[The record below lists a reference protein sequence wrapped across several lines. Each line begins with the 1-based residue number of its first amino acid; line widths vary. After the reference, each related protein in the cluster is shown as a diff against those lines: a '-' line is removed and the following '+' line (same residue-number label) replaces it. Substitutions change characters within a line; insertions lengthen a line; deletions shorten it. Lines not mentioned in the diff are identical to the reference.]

1 MKLTLRTITGLDPE
15 LVASSTLDPA
25 SILMEME
32 ARFNGAE
39 PEALFDD
46 LQITHGLLPRIPRAM
61 LRRQFGKWLPKG
73 ADAIVAATNEYL
85 TTHAA
90 ERGYPLDAS
99 DLIASTVF
107 NVQRIADL
115 EKWKA
120 EQTMI
125 RRAQRHYLKSETSK
139 QLVDGKRVWVDATVY
154 ELPPLM
160 QSEGKSLKHEDAR
173 YAIRLPDG
181 RYFDLGQTQDGFKPI
196 MSDGP
201 DIALQRIAKRAGLT
215 LRGGAHSIVQVLTGL
230 TGVIPAYT
238 TVWHRHQ
245 WLVIVGWQR
254 DPKTTLSSYYKGD
267 NELSKAGDPDDRL
280 TLSELD
286 YQLLKGA
293 AEGEIEDFQGDVVDY
308 MNDDEEL
315 VMQGFMRDETDEPE
329 PMNSFL
335 LVQAAA
341 NMGLQVELRNGSAIW
356 NHPELRGQLAVM
368 LRESH
373 SERHQL
379 TGSIRRVK
387 SFIDDIMARI
397 FHGNP
402 SPLEKEKLK
411 TELKAHYKHMGRLK
425 NRRTALLENFRDQL
439 EDLEAQSEL
448 IETRTWTNIRYVHS
462 GAPFTVS
469 FEDTHPEAANCTG
482 FASMRGTESHP
493 PLMEPVRTEPFM
505 ALSPANSVQLR
516 NVVVETETMPDHR
529 AIRGMRVKRGTIA
542 VTGFDLGLGLPVKK
556 VIPKLP
562 QAPLTARNASP
573 TLKARLRTM
582 IREELE
588 SGTLEQ
594 EVADTFAIALEQA
607 LRGALRA

>member
-1 MKLTLRTITGLDPE
+1 MKLQLKTITGLDPE

-25 SILMEME
+25 SILMELE
-32 ARFNGAE
+32 ARFNREE

-85 TTHAA
+85 TTHAT

-120 EQTMI
+120 EQTVI
-125 RRAQRHYLKSETSK
+125 RRAQRHYLKQETSK
-139 QLVDGKRVWVDATVY
+139 QLVDGKRQWVDATVY

-181 RYFDLGQTQDGFKPI
+181 RYFDLGQTDGSFKPI
-196 MSDGP
+196 LSDGP
-201 DIALQRIAKRAGLT
+201 DIAMQRIAKRAGLT

-230 TGVIPAYT
+230 TGIIPAYT

-293 AEGEIEDFQGDVVDY
+293 AEGEIEDFEGNVVDY
-308 MNDDEEL
+308 MNDEEEL
-315 VMQGFMRDETDEPE
+315 VLHGLMRDESDDEEPLDNPLLTEVAEHLGLLIELRTGSAVWTHPE
-329 PMNSFL
+329 FEQVLIHLIKGRHANARLVGGAINRTKRLARSKNAHLMSFL
-335 LVQAAA
+335 P
-341 NMGLQVELRNGSAIW
+341 
-356 NHPELRGQLAVM
+356 PEDKAQLEIEVKAHW
-368 LRESH
+368 REIN
-373 SERHQL
+373 RL
-379 TGSIRRVK
+379 RRVRRRIRT
-387 SFIDDIMARI
+387 SF
-397 FHGNP
+397 H
-402 SPLEKEKLK
+402 
-411 TELKAHYKHMGRLK
+411 
-425 NRRTALLENFRDQL
+425 DQL
-439 EDLEAQSEL
+439 EDLRSQAEL
-448 IETRTWTNIRYVHS
+448 VTTEPMESVRAMFVNKGMDDTMRIRYLPHS
-462 GAPFTVS
+462 DLETGAQAFETGIATTEAMTVS
-469 FEDTHPEAANCTG
+469 QAN
-482 FASMRGTESHP
+482 AVIEHHKVTEVAE
-493 PLMEPVRTEPFM
+493 M
-505 ALSPANSVQLR
+505 PAHRVSVM
-516 NVVVETETMPDHR
+516 N
-529 AIRGMRVKRGTIA
+529 RVKRGTTALVETKHGIVA
-542 VTGFDLGLGLPVKK
+542 KRIDP
-556 VIPKLP
+556 LP
-562 QAPLTARNASP
+562 QPVLTARNASP
-573 TLKARLRTM
+573 TLKARLRAM

-588 SGTLEQ
+588 SGTHEQ

>member
-1 MKLTLRTITGLDPE
+1 MKLTLKTITGLDPE

-32 ARFNGAE
+32 ARFNGVE

-120 EQTMI
+120 EQTVI

-293 AEGEIEDFQGDVVDY
+293 AEGEIEDFQGEVVDY

-315 VMQGFMRDETDEPE
+315 VLQGLMRDESDDEE
-329 PMNSFL
+329 PLDNPL
-335 LVQAAA
+335 LTEVAEHL
-341 NMGLQVELRNGSAIW
+341 GLLIELRTGSAVW
-356 NHPELRGQLAVM
+356 NHPELERVLIHLIKQRHANARLVGRAIARTKRLARSKNAHLMGFLPPEDKAQLELEVKAHW
-368 LRESH
+368 REIN
-373 SERHQL
+373 RL
-379 TGSIRRVK
+379 RRVRRRIRT
-387 SFIDDIMARI
+387 SFD
-397 FHGNP
+397 
-402 SPLEKEKLK
+402 
-411 TELKAHYKHMGRLK
+411 
-425 NRRTALLENFRDQL
+425 DQL
-439 EDLEAQSEL
+439 EDLRSQAELVPGNELVRYWVRNDPHGFGSAKGTANGPPVMEPIRTTEAM
-448 IETRTWTNIRYVHS
+448 
-462 GAPFTVS
+462 TVS
-469 FEDTHPEAANCTG
+469 QAN
-482 FASMRGTESHP
+482 AVIEHHRVTE
-493 PLMEPVRTEPFM
+493 VD
-505 ALSPANSVQLR
+505 
-516 NVVVETETMPDHR
+516 TMPAHR
-529 AIRGMRVKRGTIA
+529 VSVMNRVKRGTTA
-542 VTGFDLGLGLPVKK
+542 LVETKHGLVAKRIDP
-556 VIPKLP
+556 LP
-562 QAPLTARNASP
+562 QPVLTARNASP
-573 TLKARLRTM
+573 TLKTRLRTM

-588 SGTLEQ
+588 SGTLEA